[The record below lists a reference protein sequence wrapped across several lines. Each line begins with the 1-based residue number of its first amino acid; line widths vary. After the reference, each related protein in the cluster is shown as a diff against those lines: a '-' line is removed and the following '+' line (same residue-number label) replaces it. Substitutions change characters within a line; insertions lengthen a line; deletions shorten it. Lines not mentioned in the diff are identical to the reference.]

1 MDAEEGIKVQPD
13 EDEEVAETSE
23 PVAQSENDF
32 MAGAMMANGI
42 VYSDVPKFIK
52 DSGLKFRRKAGS
64 TWKDLSVEAFK
75 ENVDLTKEE
84 MLEAIRDS
92 VKDPEYYV
100 KGYYKIFKE
109 LAKI

>member
-1 MDAEEGIKVQPD
+1 MTKTEKVDQISKMFEEGKSKNEI
-13 EDEEVAETSE
+13 S
-23 PVAQSENDF
+23 
-32 MAGAMMANGI
+32 GWLMANGI